1 MNAKNTDFG
10 TFAQDVMLGLNSTP
24 KTLPSKY
31 FYDSKGD
38 KLFQQIMA
46 LPEYYLTRKEYEVLE
61 GQHKQILAKILA
73 LDEPFNLVEL
83 GAGDGMKT
91 KILLRY
97 LSEKKIEFTY
107 YPVDFSG
114 SVLEEL
120 EESLAKE
127 LPSLKVNPIQD
138 TYRESLKKQV
148 WEDGKPNLIL
158 FLGANLGNFG
168 VDEAKNIID
177 HLRVGTKR
185 GDLVLIGFDLKKDP
199 QTILNAYHDKQGV
212 TREFNMNLLDR
223 INRELDADFDRE
235 SFIHWPTYDPV
246 SGECRS
252 YLVSQ
257 KSQVVT
263 IGTLNQTF
271 EFEAF
276 ESIFTEI
283 SKKYNLSEISHLA
296 SLGGFEVK
304 ENFMDSEGYFA
315 DVLWEKK

>member
-31 FYDSKGD
+31 FYDAKGD

-46 LPEYYLTRKEYEVLE
+46 LPEYYLTRKEYEILE
-61 GQHKQILAKILA
+61 GQHEQILKSILKIGK
-73 LDEPFNLVEL
+73 PFNLIEL
-83 GAGDGMKT
+83 GAGDGLKT
-91 KILLRY
+91 KVLLRF
-97 LSEKKIEFTY
+97 LVNNEIDFIY

-120 EESLAKE
+120 EQSLAE
-127 LPSLKVNPIQD
+127 EMPNLEVNPIQS
-138 TYRESLKKQV
+138 TYRESLKNQE
-148 WEDGKPNLIL
+148 WENGRPNLIL

-168 VDEAKNIID
+168 VEEAKNIID
-177 HLRVGTKR
+177 HLRVGTRK
-185 GDLVLIGFDLKKDP
+185 GDQVLLGFDLKKNP
-199 QTILNAYHDKQGV
+199 NIILDAYNDEQGV

-223 INRELDADFDRE
+223 INRELDADFDRN
-235 SFIHWPTYDPV
+235 SFVHWPTYDPV

-252 YLVSQ
+252 YLVSL
-257 KSQVVT
+257 KSQAVS
-263 IGTLNQTF
+263 IGALNQTF

-283 SKKYNLSEISHLA
+283 SKKYSLSEISHLA
-296 SLGGFEVK
+296 SLGGFEVNQ
-304 ENFMDSEGYFA
+304 NFLDSEGYFA

>member
-31 FYDSKGD
+31 FYDAKGD

-46 LPEYYLTRKEYEVLE
+46 LPEYYLTRKEYEILE
-61 GQHKQILAKILA
+61 GQHEQILKSILKIGK
-73 LDEPFNLVEL
+73 PFNLIEL
-83 GAGDGMKT
+83 GAGDGLKT
-91 KILLRY
+91 KILLRF
-97 LSEKKIEFTY
+97 LVNNEIDFIY

-120 EESLAKE
+120 EQSLAE
-127 LPSLKVNPIQD
+127 EMPNLEVNPIQS
-138 TYRESLKKQV
+138 TYRESLKNQE
-148 WEDGKPNLIL
+148 WENGRPNLML

-168 VDEAKNIID
+168 VEEAKNIID
-177 HLRVGTKR
+177 HLRVGTRK
-185 GDLVLIGFDLKKDP
+185 GDQVLLGFDLKKNP
-199 QTILNAYHDKQGV
+199 NIILDAYNDEQGV

-223 INRELDADFDRE
+223 INRELDADFDRN
-235 SFIHWPTYDPV
+235 SFVHWPTYDPV

-252 YLVSQ
+252 YLVSL
-257 KSQVVT
+257 KSQAVS
-263 IGTLNQTF
+263 IGALNQTF

-283 SKKYNLSEISHLA
+283 SKKYSLSEISHLA
-296 SLGGFEVK
+296 SLGGFEVNQ
-304 ENFMDSEGYFA
+304 NFLDSDGYFA

>member
-31 FYDSKGD
+31 FYDAKGD

-46 LPEYYLTRKEYEVLE
+46 LPEYYLTRKEYEILE
-61 GQHKQILAKILA
+61 GQHKQILTPIL
-73 LDEPFNLVEL
+73 ERNVPFNLVEL
-83 GAGDGMKT
+83 GAGDGLKT

-97 LSEKKIEFTY
+97 LTDLKVEFTY
-107 YPVDFSG
+107 YPIDFSG

-127 LPSLKVNPIQD
+127 LPQLTVNPIQD
-138 TYRESLKKQV
+138 TYRESLKKQI
-148 WEDGKPNLIL
+148 WEDGRPNLIL
-158 FLGANLGNFG
+158 FMGANLGNFG
-168 VDEAKNIID
+168 VEEAKNIID

-185 GDLVLIGFDLKKDP
+185 GDLVLLGFDLKKNP
-199 QTILNAYHDKQGV
+199 QTILDAYHDEQGV
-212 TREFNMNLLDR
+212 TREFNLNLLDR
-223 INRELDADFDRE
+223 INRELDADFDRD
-235 SFIHWPTYDPV
+235 SFVHWPTYDPV

-257 KSQVVT
+257 KDQKVT
-263 IGTLNQTF
+263 IGALNQTF

-283 SKKYNLSEISHLA
+283 SKKYSLSEIAHLA

-304 ENFMDSEGYFA
+304 DNFMDSEGYFS

>member
-31 FYDSKGD
+31 FYDAKGD

-61 GQHKQILAKILA
+61 VQHEQILAEILA
-73 LDEPFNLVEL
+73 LGKPFNLVEL

-97 LSEKKIEFTY
+97 LTEKNVEFTY

-114 SVLEEL
+114 SVLQEL
-120 EESLAKE
+120 EDSLTSE
-127 LPSLKVNPIQD
+127 FPNLIVNPIQD
-138 TYRESLKKQV
+138 TYRDSLKKQV

-168 VDEAKNIID
+168 VEEAKNIID
-177 HLRVGTKR
+177 HLRVGTKK
-185 GDLVLIGFDLKKDP
+185 GDLVLLGFDLKKNP
-199 QTILNAYHDKQGV
+199 QTILDAYHDSQGV

-223 INRELDADFDRE
+223 INRELDADFDRN
-235 SFIHWPTYDPV
+235 SFVHWPTYNPV

-257 KSQVVT
+257 KPQVVT
-263 IGTLNQTF
+263 IGALNQTF
-271 EFEAF
+271 DFEAY

-283 SKKYNLSEISHLA
+283 SKKYSLSEIEYLA
-296 SLGGFEVK
+296 SLGGFNVK
-304 ENFMDSEGYFA
+304 ENFLDSENYFA
-315 DVLWEKK
+315 DVLWKKK

>member
-10 TFAQDVMLGLNSTP
+10 SFAQDVMLGLNSTP

-31 FYDSKGD
+31 FYDAKGD

-46 LPEYYLTRKEYEVLE
+46 LPEYYLTRKEYEILE
-61 GQHKQILAKILA
+61 LQHEQILEKILA
-73 LDEPFNLVEL
+73 SNQPFNLVEL

-97 LSEKKIEFTY
+97 LTEKKVEFTY

-127 LPSLKVNPIQD
+127 LPELVVKPLQD
-138 TYRESLKKQV
+138 TYRDSLKKQV
-148 WEDGKPNLIL
+148 WVDGRPNLIL
-158 FLGANLGNFG
+158 FMGANLGNFG

-177 HLRVGTKR
+177 HLRVGTKK
-185 GDLVLIGFDLKKDP
+185 GDLILLGFDLKKNP
-199 QTILNAYHDKQGV
+199 QTILNAYHDEQGV

-223 INRELDADFDRE
+223 INRELDADFDRD
-235 SFIHWPTYDPV
+235 SFVHWPTYDPV

-257 KSQVVT
+257 KTQVVT
-263 IGTLNQTF
+263 IGALNQSF

-283 SKKYNLSEISHLA
+283 SKKYSLSEISYLA

>member
-31 FYDSKGD
+31 FYDTKGD

-46 LPEYYLTRKEYEVLE
+46 LPEYYLTRKEYEILE
-61 GQHKQILAKILA
+61 GQHKQILKEIL
-73 LDEPFNLVEL
+73 EIGQPFNLVEL

-97 LSEKKIEFTY
+97 LIEKKVEFTY

-120 EESLAKE
+120 EESLATE
-127 LPSLKVNPIQD
+127 FPALIVNPIQD
-138 TYRESLKKQV
+138 TYRDSLKKQI

-177 HLRVGTKR
+177 HLRVGTKK
-185 GDLVLIGFDLKKDP
+185 GDLVLLGFDLKKNP
-199 QTILNAYHDKQGV
+199 QIILNAYHDKQGV
-212 TREFNMNLLDR
+212 TRGFNMNLLDR
-223 INRELDADFDRE
+223 INKELDADFDRD
-235 SFIHWPTYDPV
+235 SFTHWPTYDPV

-257 KSQVVT
+257 IAQEVT
-263 IGTLNQTF
+263 IGALNQSF

-283 SKKYNLSEISHLA
+283 SKKYSLSEISYLA

>member
-31 FYDSKGD
+31 FYDTKGD

-46 LPEYYLTRKEYEVLE
+46 LPEYYLTRKEYEILE
-61 GQHKQILAKILA
+61 GQHKQILKEIL
-73 LDEPFNLVEL
+73 EIGQPFNLVEL

-97 LSEKKIEFTY
+97 LIEKKVEFTY

-120 EESLAKE
+120 EESLATE
-127 LPSLKVNPIQD
+127 FPALIVNPIQD
-138 TYRESLKKQV
+138 TYRDSLKKQI
-148 WEDGKPNLIL
+148 WEDGTPNLIL

-177 HLRVGTKR
+177 HLRVGTKK
-185 GDLVLIGFDLKKDP
+185 GDLVLLGFDLKKNP
-199 QTILNAYHDKQGV
+199 QIILNAYHDKQGV
-212 TREFNMNLLDR
+212 TRGFNMNLLDR
-223 INRELDADFDRE
+223 INKELDADFDRD
-235 SFIHWPTYDPV
+235 SFTHWPTYDPV

-257 KSQVVT
+257 IAQEVT
-263 IGTLNQTF
+263 IGALNQSF

-283 SKKYNLSEISHLA
+283 SKKYSLSEISYLA

-304 ENFMDSEGYFA
+304 GNFMDSEGYFA

>member
-10 TFAQDVMLGLNSTP
+10 TFAQDVMLGLSSTP

-31 FYDSKGD
+31 FYDAKGD
-38 KLFQQIMA
+38 KLFQQIMG
-46 LPEYYLTRKEYEVLE
+46 LQEYYLTRKEYEVLE
-61 GQHKQILAKILA
+61 GQHERILANIIA

-97 LSEKKIEFTY
+97 LTEKKVEFTY

-120 EESLAKE
+120 EESLAIE
-127 LPSLKVNPIQD
+127 LPGLAVNPIQD
-138 TYRESLKKQV
+138 TYRASLKKQV

-168 VDEAKNIID
+168 VEEAKNIVD
-177 HLRVGTKR
+177 HLRVGTKK
-185 GDLVLIGFDLKKDP
+185 GDLVLLGFDLKKNP
-199 QTILNAYHDKQGV
+199 QTILDAYHDKQGV
-212 TREFNMNLLDR
+212 TREFNLNLLDR
-223 INRELDADFDRE
+223 INRELDADFDRN

-257 KSQVVT
+257 RSQQVT
-263 IGTLNQTF
+263 IGALNQSF

-283 SKKYNLSEISHLA
+283 SKKYSLSEIGALA
-296 SLGGFEVK
+296 SSGGFHVE
-304 ENFMDSEGYFA
+304 ENFMDSEVYFA
-315 DVLWEKK
+315 DVLWKRH

>member
-31 FYDSKGD
+31 FYDAKGD

-46 LPEYYLTRKEYEVLE
+46 LPEYYLTRKEYEILE
-61 GQHKQILAKILA
+61 GQHEQILKSILKIGK
-73 LDEPFNLVEL
+73 PFNLIEL
-83 GAGDGMKT
+83 GAGDGLKT
-91 KILLRY
+91 KILLRF
-97 LSEKKIEFTY
+97 LVNNEIDFIY

-120 EESLAKE
+120 EQSLAE
-127 LPSLKVNPIQD
+127 EMPNLEVNPIQS
-138 TYRESLKKQV
+138 TYRESLKNQE
-148 WEDGKPNLIL
+148 WENGRPNLIL

-168 VDEAKNIID
+168 VEEAKNIID
-177 HLRVGTKR
+177 HLRVGTRK
-185 GDLVLIGFDLKKDP
+185 GDQVLLGFDLKKNP
-199 QTILNAYHDKQGV
+199 NIILDAYNDEQGV

-223 INRELDADFDRE
+223 INRELDADFDRN
-235 SFIHWPTYDPV
+235 SFVHWPTYDPV

-252 YLVSQ
+252 YLVSL
-257 KSQVVT
+257 KSQAVS
-263 IGTLNQTF
+263 IGALNQTF
-271 EFEAF
+271 QFEAF

-283 SKKYNLSEISHLA
+283 SKKYSLSEISHLA
-296 SLGGFEVK
+296 SLGGFEVNQ
-304 ENFMDSEGYFA
+304 NFLDSDGYFA

>member
-10 TFAQDVMLGLNSTP
+10 SFAQDILLGLNSTP
-24 KTLPSKY
+24 KTLSSKY
-31 FYDSKGD
+31 FYDAKGD

-46 LPEYYLTRKEYEVLE
+46 LPEYYLTRKEYEILE
-61 GQHKQILAKILA
+61 EQHEQILAPILSQKQ
-73 LDEPFNLVEL
+73 PFNLVEL
-83 GAGDGMKT
+83 GAGDGLKT

-97 LSEKKIEFTY
+97 LTNKKVEFTY

-120 EESLAKE
+120 EESLANE
-127 LPSLKVNPIQD
+127 LPELSVNSIQA
-138 TYRESLKKQV
+138 TYRDSLKKQV
-148 WEDGKPNLIL
+148 WEDGRPNLIL

-168 VDEAKNIID
+168 AEEAKNIID
-177 HLRVGTKR
+177 HLRIGTKK
-185 GDLVLIGFDLKKDP
+185 GDLVLLGFDLKKNP

-223 INRELDADFDRE
+223 INQDLDADFNRE
-235 SFIHWPTYDPV
+235 SFVHWPTYNPV

-252 YLVSQ
+252 YLVSL
-257 KSQVVT
+257 KSQKVT
-263 IGTLNQTF
+263 IGVLNQSF
-271 EFEAF
+271 VFEAF

-283 SKKYNLSEISHLA
+283 SKKYSLSEIEYLA
-296 SLGGFEVK
+296 SLGGFEVQ

-315 DVLWEKK
+315 DVLWEKR

>member
-10 TFAQDVMLGLNSTP
+10 TFAQDVMLGLNSNP

-31 FYDSKGD
+31 FYDAKGD

-46 LPEYYLTRKEYEVLE
+46 LPEYYLTQKEYEILE
-61 GQHKQILAKILA
+61 GQHEQILASILA
-73 LDEPFNLVEL
+73 QGQPFNLVEL

-97 LSEKKIEFTY
+97 LMETEVDFTY
-107 YPVDFSG
+107 FPIDFSG

-120 EESLAKE
+120 EQSLRQEMPDLQVK
-127 LPSLKVNPIQD
+127 PIQSTYRDSLKNQ
-138 TYRESLKKQV
+138 E
-148 WEDGKPNLIL
+148 WENGLPNLIL

-177 HLRVGTKR
+177 HLRVGTKK
-185 GDLVLIGFDLKKDP
+185 GDLVLLGFDLKKNP
-199 QTILNAYHDKQGV
+199 HTILDAYHDKQGV
-212 TREFNMNLLDR
+212 TREFNMNLLER
-223 INRELDADFDRE
+223 INRELDADFDRG
-235 SFIHWPTYDPV
+235 SFMHWPTYDPV

-257 KSQVVT
+257 KPQQVT
-263 IGTLNQTF
+263 IGALNQTF
-271 EFEAF
+271 EFEAY

-283 SKKYNLSEISHLA
+283 SKKYSLTEIGSLA
-296 SLGGFEVK
+296 SSGGFHVE
-304 ENFMDSEGYFA
+304 ENFLDSEEYFA
-315 DVLWEKK
+315 DVLWQKT

>member
-10 TFAQDVMLGLNSTP
+10 TFAQDVMLGLSSIP

-61 GQHKQILAKILA
+61 GQHEQILADILA
-73 LDEPFNLVEL
+73 LGKPFNLVEL

-97 LSEKKIEFTY
+97 LTENKVEFTY

-120 EESLAKE
+120 EESLSEEFPK
-127 LPSLKVNPIQD
+127 LKVNPIQD
-138 TYRESLKKQV
+138 TYRDSLKKQV

-168 VDEAKNIID
+168 VEEAKNIID
-177 HLRVGTKR
+177 HLRVGTKK
-185 GDLVLIGFDLKKDP
+185 GDQVLLGFDLKKNP
-199 QTILNAYHDKQGV
+199 QTILDAYHDSQGV

-223 INRELDADFDRE
+223 INRELDADFDRN
-235 SFIHWPTYDPV
+235 SFMHWPTYDPL

-257 KSQVVT
+257 KAQDVN
-263 IGTLNQTF
+263 IGALNQTF
-271 EFEAF
+271 NFEAF

-283 SKKYNLSEISHLA
+283 SKKYSLSEISHLA
-296 SLGGFEVK
+296 SLGGFQVE
-304 ENFMDSEGYFA
+304 ENFIDSEGYFA
-315 DVLWEKK
+315 DVLWKRQ

>member
-1 MNAKNTDFG
+1 
-10 TFAQDVMLGLNSTP
+10 MLGLNSTP

-31 FYDSKGD
+31 FYDAKGD

-46 LPEYYLTRKEYEVLE
+46 LPEYYLTRKEYEILE
-61 GQHKQILAKILA
+61 FQHKQILEPILA
-73 LDEPFNLVEL
+73 SKQPFNLVEL

-97 LSEKKIEFTY
+97 LTEKNVEFSY

-120 EESLAKE
+120 EESLAME
-127 LPSLKVNPIQD
+127 LPQLIVNPIQN
-138 TYRESLKKQV
+138 TYRNSLKKQV
-148 WEDGKPNLIL
+148 WEDGRPNLIL
-158 FLGANLGNFG
+158 FMGANLGNFG
-168 VDEAKNIID
+168 VEEAKNIID

-185 GDLVLIGFDLKKDP
+185 GDLVLIGFDLKKNP
-199 QTILNAYHDKQGV
+199 QTILDAYHDKKGV
-212 TREFNMNLLDR
+212 TREFNLNLLDR
-223 INRELDADFDRE
+223 INRELNADFDRD
-235 SFIHWPTYDPV
+235 SFVHWPTYNPV

-257 KSQVVT
+257 KDQKVT
-263 IGTLNQTF
+263 IGALNQSF

-283 SKKYNLSEISHLA
+283 SKKYSLSEIEHLA
-296 SLGGFEVK
+296 SLGGFDVK
-304 ENFMDSEGYFA
+304 QNFIDSEGYFA

>member
-31 FYDSKGD
+31 FYDAKGD

-46 LPEYYLTRKEYEVLE
+46 LPEYYLTRKEYEILE
-61 GQHKQILAKILA
+61 LQHEQILEQILASNQ
-73 LDEPFNLVEL
+73 PFNLVEL

-97 LSEKKIEFTY
+97 LTEKKAEFTY

-120 EESLAKE
+120 EQSLAKE
-127 LPSLKVNPIQD
+127 LPQLTVNSIQD

-148 WEDGKPNLIL
+148 WEDGRPNLIL
-158 FLGANLGNFG
+158 FMGANLGNFG

-185 GDLVLIGFDLKKDP
+185 GDLVLLGFDLKKNP
-199 QTILNAYHDKQGV
+199 QTILNAYHDEQGV

-223 INRELDADFDRE
+223 INRELDADFDRD
-235 SFIHWPTYDPV
+235 SFVHWPTYDPV

-263 IGTLNQTF
+263 IGALNQHVV
-271 EFEAF
+271 FEAF

-283 SKKYNLSEISHLA
+283 SKKYSLSEISNLA

>member
-10 TFAQDVMLGLNSTP
+10 TFAQDVLLGLTSTP

-31 FYDSKGD
+31 FYDAKGD
-38 KLFQQIMA
+38 KLFQQIMG
-46 LPEYYLTRKEYEVLE
+46 LPEYYLTRKEYEILE
-61 GQHKQILAKILA
+61 GQHEQILASILA
-73 LDEPFNLVEL
+73 QNTPFNLVEL

-97 LSEKKIEFTY
+97 LTTLNVEFTY

-120 EESLAKE
+120 EGSLAQE
-127 LPSLKVNPIQD
+127 LPQLTVNSIRD
-138 TYRESLKKQV
+138 TYRDSLKKQA
-148 WEDGKPNLIL
+148 WEVGRPNLIL
-158 FLGANLGNFG
+158 FMGANLGNFG
-168 VDEAKNIID
+168 VKEAKNIID
-177 HLRVGTKR
+177 HLRVGTKK
-185 GDLVLIGFDLKKDP
+185 GDQVLVGFDLKKNP
-199 QTILNAYHDKQGV
+199 KTILDAYHDEQGV
-212 TREFNMNLLDR
+212 TREFNLNLLDR
-223 INRELDADFDRE
+223 INRELDANFDRE
-235 SFIHWPTYDPV
+235 SFAHWPTYNPV

-263 IGTLNQTF
+263 IGALNQSF

-283 SKKYNLSEISHLA
+283 SKKYSMSEIEYLA

-304 ENFMDSEGYFA
+304 EKFLDSEGYFA
-315 DVLWEKK
+315 DVLWEKE

>member
-31 FYDSKGD
+31 FYDAKGD

-46 LPEYYLTRKEYEVLE
+46 LPEYYLTRKEYEILE
-61 GQHKQILAKILA
+61 SQHEQILAKILA
-73 LDEPFNLVEL
+73 LGEPFNLVEL
-83 GAGDGMKT
+83 GAGDGFKT

-97 LSEKKIEFTY
+97 LVKEKVEFNY
-107 YPVDFSG
+107 FPVDFSG

-120 EESLAKE
+120 QQSLASE
-127 LPSLKVNPIQD
+127 LPELSVSPIQD
-138 TYRESLKKQV
+138 TYRESLKKQE

-168 VDEAKNIID
+168 VKEAKNVID

-185 GDLVLIGFDLKKDP
+185 GDMVLLGFDLKKHP
-199 QTILNAYHDKQGV
+199 QTILNAYNDKQGI

-223 INRELDADFDRE
+223 INRELDADFDRD
-235 SFIHWPTYDPV
+235 SFMHWPTYNPV

-252 YLVSQ
+252 YLVSLKPQ
-257 KSQVVT
+257 QVT
-263 IGTLNQTF
+263 IGALNQNF

-283 SKKYNLSEISHLA
+283 SKKYSLTEIGSLA
-296 SLGGFEVK
+296 SSGGFHVE
-304 ENFMDSEGYFA
+304 ENFLDSEEYFA
-315 DVLWEKK
+315 DVLWERV

>member
-31 FYDSKGD
+31 FYDAKGD

-46 LPEYYLTRKEYEVLE
+46 LPEYYLTRKEYEILE
-61 GQHKQILAKILA
+61 GQHEQILAPILEQ
-73 LDEPFNLVEL
+73 DQPFNLVEL

-97 LSEKKIEFTY
+97 LTQKRVEFTY

-114 SVLEEL
+114 SVLEGL
-120 EESLAKE
+120 EDSLAKE
-127 LPSLKVNPIQD
+127 LPELAVNPIQD
-138 TYRESLKKQV
+138 TYRDSLKKQI
-148 WEDGKPNLIL
+148 WEDGRPNLIL

-168 VDEAKNIID
+168 VEEAKNIID

-185 GDLVLIGFDLKKDP
+185 GDLVLLGFDLKKNP
-199 QTILNAYHDKQGV
+199 QTILDAYHDEQGV

-223 INRELDADFDRE
+223 INKELNADFDRD
-235 SFIHWPTYDPV
+235 SFVHWPTYNPV

-257 KSQVVT
+257 KSQIVT
-263 IGTLNQTF
+263 IGALNQTF
-271 EFEAF
+271 EFEAY

-283 SKKYNLSEISHLA
+283 SKKYSLSEISQLA
-296 SLGGFEVK
+296 SLGGFHVE
-304 ENFMDSEGYFA
+304 ENFTDSEGYFA
-315 DVLWEKK
+315 DVLWKKH

>member
-31 FYDSKGD
+31 FYDAKGD

-46 LPEYYLTRKEYEVLE
+46 LPEYYLTRKEYEILE
-61 GQHKQILAKILA
+61 LQHKQILEKILA
-73 LDEPFNLVEL
+73 SNQPFNLVEL

-91 KILLRY
+91 KILLKY
-97 LSEKKIEFTY
+97 LTKKKVDFTY

-127 LPSLKVNPIQD
+127 LPELVVKPLQD
-138 TYRESLKKQV
+138 TYRDSLKKQV
-148 WEDGKPNLIL
+148 WVDGRLNLIL
-158 FLGANLGNFG
+158 FMGANIGNFG

-185 GDLVLIGFDLKKDP
+185 GDFVLLGFDLKKNP
-199 QTILNAYHDKQGV
+199 QTILNAYHDEQGV

-223 INRELDADFDRE
+223 INRELDADFDRD
-235 SFIHWPTYDPV
+235 SFVHWPTYDPV

-263 IGTLNQTF
+263 IGALNQTF
-271 EFEAF
+271 KFEAF

-283 SKKYNLSEISHLA
+283 SKKYSLSEISYLA

>member
-10 TFAQDVMLGLNSTP
+10 TFAQDVMLGLNSNP

-31 FYDSKGD
+31 FYDAKGD

-46 LPEYYLTRKEYEVLE
+46 LPEYYLTRKEYEILE
-61 GQHKQILAKILA
+61 GQHRQILAEILS
-73 LDEPFNLVEL
+73 LQKPFNLVEL

-97 LSEKKIEFTY
+97 LTDRKIEFTY

-114 SVLEEL
+114 SVLVEL
-120 EESLAKE
+120 EESLAE
-127 LPSLKVNPIQD
+127 EFPTLEVHPIQD
-138 TYRESLKKQV
+138 TYRDSLKKQV

-158 FLGANLGNFG
+158 FMGANLGNFG
-168 VDEAKNIID
+168 VEEAKNIID
-177 HLRVGTKR
+177 HLRVGTKK

-199 QTILNAYHDKQGV
+199 QTILNAYHDEQGV
-212 TREFNMNLLDR
+212 TREFNLNLLDR
-223 INRELDADFDRE
+223 INRELDADFDRD
-235 SFIHWPTYDPV
+235 SFVHWPIYNPV

-257 KSQVVT
+257 KAQTVT
-263 IGTLNQTF
+263 IGALNQTF
-271 EFEAF
+271 YFEAF

-283 SKKYNLSEISHLA
+283 SKKYSLSEISHLA
-296 SLGGFEVK
+296 ALGGFEVMG
-304 ENFMDSEGYFA
+304 NFVDSEGYFA
-315 DVLWEKK
+315 DVLWVKK

>member
-10 TFAQDVMLGLNSTP
+10 TFAQDVLLGLSSNP
-24 KTLPSKY
+24 KTLSSKY
-31 FYDSKGD
+31 FYDAKGD

-46 LPEYYLTRKEYEVLE
+46 LPEYYLTRKEYEILKS
-61 GQHKQILAKILA
+61 QHELILASILSQ
-73 LDEPFNLVEL
+73 DKPFNLVEL

-97 LSEKKIEFTY
+97 LTQLNIDFTY

-120 EESLAKE
+120 EESLLEE
-127 LPSLKVNPIQD
+127 LPELVVNPIQD
-138 TYRESLKKQV
+138 TYRNSLKKQV
-148 WEDGKPNLIL
+148 WEDGRPNLIL
-158 FLGANLGNFG
+158 FMGANLGNFG

-177 HLRVGTKR
+177 HLRIGTKK
-185 GDLVLIGFDLKKDP
+185 GDLVLIGFDLKKNP
-199 QTILNAYHDKQGV
+199 QTILEAYHDNVGV
-212 TREFNMNLLDR
+212 TREFNLNLLDR
-223 INRELDADFDRE
+223 INRELDADFDRD
-235 SFIHWPTYDPV
+235 SFVHWPTYDPV

-252 YLVSQ
+252 YLVSLTAQ
-257 KSQVVT
+257 QVA
-263 IGTLNQTF
+263 IGALNQTF
-271 EFEAF
+271 DFKAF

-283 SKKYNLSEISHLA
+283 SKKYSLLEIEHLA

-315 DVLWEKK
+315 DVLWVKK

>member
-10 TFAQDVMLGLNSTP
+10 TFAQDVMLGLNSSP

-31 FYDSKGD
+31 FYDAKGD

-61 GQHKQILAKILA
+61 GQHKQILAPILA
-73 LDEPFNLVEL
+73 LEKPFNLVEL

-97 LSEKKIEFTY
+97 LAQLKVEFTY

-120 EESLAKE
+120 EESLSSE
-127 LPSLKVNPIQD
+127 FPSMKVHPIQD
-138 TYRESLKKQV
+138 TYRDSLKKQV

-158 FLGANLGNFG
+158 FLGANIGNFG

-177 HLRVGTKR
+177 HLRVGTKK

-199 QTILNAYHDKQGV
+199 QIILNAYHDEQGV

-257 KSQVVT
+257 KSQEVT
-263 IGTLNQTF
+263 IGALNQTF

-283 SKKYNLSEISHLA
+283 SKKYSLSEISSLA

-304 ENFMDSEGYFA
+304 ENFMDSEGYFS
-315 DVLWEKK
+315 DVLWEKQ

>member
-31 FYDSKGD
+31 FYDAKGD

-61 GQHKQILAKILA
+61 GQHKQILTEIIA
-73 LDEPFNLVEL
+73 LDKPFNLVEL

-97 LSEKKIEFTY
+97 LTEMSVEFTY

-127 LPSLKVNPIQD
+127 LPELVVKPLQD
-138 TYRESLKKQV
+138 TYRDSLKKQV
-148 WEDGKPNLIL
+148 WKNGKPNLIL

-168 VDEAKNIID
+168 MDEAKNIID
-177 HLRVGTKR
+177 HLRVGTKK
-185 GDLVLIGFDLKKDP
+185 GDLVLLGFDLKKNP
-199 QTILNAYHDKQGV
+199 QIILNAYHDKQGV

-223 INRELDADFDRE
+223 INSELDADFDRD
-235 SFIHWPTYDPV
+235 SFTHWPTYDPV

-257 KSQVVT
+257 KLQVVT
-263 IGTLNQTF
+263 IGALNQSF

-283 SKKYNLSEISHLA
+283 SKKYSLSEISHLA

-315 DVLWEKK
+315 DVLWVKK

>member
-31 FYDSKGD
+31 FYDAKGD

-61 GQHKQILAKILA
+61 GQHEQILADILA
-73 LDEPFNLVEL
+73 LDKPFNLVEL

-97 LSEKKIEFTY
+97 LTEIKVEFTY

-120 EESLAKE
+120 EESLSEE
-127 LPSLKVNPIQD
+127 LPKLKVNPIQD

-148 WEDGKPNLIL
+148 WDDGKPNLIL

-168 VDEAKNIID
+168 VEEAKNIID
-177 HLRVGTKR
+177 HLRVGTKK
-185 GDLVLIGFDLKKDP
+185 GDQVLLGFDLKKNP
-199 QTILNAYHDKQGV
+199 QTILDAYNDSYGI

-223 INRELDADFDRE
+223 INRELDADFDRN
-235 SFIHWPTYDPV
+235 SFTHWPSYNPV

-257 KSQVVT
+257 KPQVVT

-283 SKKYNLSEISHLA
+283 SKKYSLPEIGHLA

-304 ENFMDSEGYFA
+304 ENFMDSKGYFA

>member
-31 FYDSKGD
+31 FYDAKGD

-46 LPEYYLTRKEYEVLE
+46 LPEYYLTRKEYEILE
-61 GQHKQILAKILA
+61 LQHEQILEQILASNQ
-73 LDEPFNLVEL
+73 PFNLVEL

-97 LSEKKIEFTY
+97 LTEKKAEFTY

-120 EESLAKE
+120 EQSLAKE
-127 LPSLKVNPIQD
+127 LPQLTVNSIQD

-148 WEDGKPNLIL
+148 WEDGRPNLIL
-158 FLGANLGNFG
+158 FMGANLGNFG

-185 GDLVLIGFDLKKDP
+185 GDLVLLGFDLKKNP
-199 QTILNAYHDKQGV
+199 QTILNAYHDEQGV
-212 TREFNMNLLDR
+212 TCEFNMNLLDR
-223 INRELDADFDRE
+223 INRELDADFDRD
-235 SFIHWPTYDPV
+235 SFVHWPTYDPV

-263 IGTLNQTF
+263 IGALNQHVV
-271 EFEAF
+271 FEAF

-283 SKKYNLSEISHLA
+283 SKKYSLSEISNLA

>member
-31 FYDSKGD
+31 FYDAKGD

-46 LPEYYLTRKEYEVLE
+46 LPEYYLTRKEYEILE
-61 GQHKQILAKILA
+61 LQHEQILEKILA
-73 LDEPFNLVEL
+73 SNQPFNLVEL

-97 LSEKKIEFTY
+97 LTEKKVEFTY

-120 EESLAKE
+120 DESLATE
-127 LPSLKVNPIQD
+127 FPALNVNPIQD
-138 TYRESLKKQV
+138 TYRDSLKKQV
-148 WEDGKPNLIL
+148 WENGKPNLIL

-168 VDEAKNIID
+168 MDEAKNIID
-177 HLRVGTKR
+177 HLRVGTKK

-212 TREFNMNLLDR
+212 TLEFNMNLLDR
-223 INRELDADFDRE
+223 INRELDADFDRD
-235 SFIHWPTYDPV
+235 SFTHWPTYDPV

-257 KSQVVT
+257 KLQVVT
-263 IGTLNQTF
+263 IGALNQSF

-283 SKKYNLSEISHLA
+283 SKKYSLSEISHLA

-315 DVLWEKK
+315 DVLCEKK

>member
-31 FYDSKGD
+31 FYDAKGD

-46 LPEYYLTRKEYEVLE
+46 LPEYYLTRKEYEILE
-61 GQHKQILAKILA
+61 GQHEQILNSILKIGK
-73 LDEPFNLVEL
+73 PFNLIEL
-83 GAGDGMKT
+83 GAGDGLKT
-91 KILLRY
+91 KILLRF
-97 LSEKKIEFTY
+97 LVNNEIDFIY

-120 EESLAKE
+120 EQSLGE
-127 LPSLKVNPIQD
+127 EMPNLEVNPIQS
-138 TYRESLKKQV
+138 TYRESLKNQE
-148 WEDGKPNLIL
+148 WENGRPNLIL

-168 VDEAKNIID
+168 VEEAKNIID
-177 HLRVGTKR
+177 HLRVGTRK
-185 GDLVLIGFDLKKDP
+185 GDQVLLGFDLKKNP
-199 QTILNAYHDKQGV
+199 NIILDAYNDEQGV

-223 INRELDADFDRE
+223 INRELDADFDRN
-235 SFIHWPTYDPV
+235 SFVHWPTYDPV

-252 YLVSQ
+252 YLVSL
-257 KSQVVT
+257 KSQAVS
-263 IGTLNQTF
+263 IGALNQTF

-283 SKKYNLSEISHLA
+283 SKKYSLSEISHLA
-296 SLGGFEVK
+296 SLGGFEVNQ
-304 ENFMDSEGYFA
+304 NFLDSDGYFA

>member
-1 MNAKNTDFG
+1 MKAKNTDFG
-10 TFAQDVMLGLNSTP
+10 SFAQDVMLGLNSTP

-31 FYDSKGD
+31 FYDAKGD

-46 LPEYYLTRKEYEVLE
+46 LPEYYLTRKEYEILE
-61 GQHKQILAKILA
+61 FQHEQILEKILA
-73 LDEPFNLVEL
+73 SNQPFNLVEL

-97 LSEKKIEFTY
+97 LTEKKVEFTY

-127 LPSLKVNPIQD
+127 LPELVVKPLQD
-138 TYRESLKKQV
+138 TYRDSLKKQV
-148 WEDGKPNLIL
+148 WVDGRPNLIL
-158 FLGANLGNFG
+158 FMGANLGNFG
-168 VDEAKNIID
+168 VDEAKKIID
-177 HLRVGTKR
+177 HLRVGTKK
-185 GDLVLIGFDLKKDP
+185 GDLILLGFDLKKNP
-199 QTILNAYHDKQGV
+199 QTILNAYHDEQGV

-223 INRELDADFDRE
+223 INRELDADFDRD
-235 SFIHWPTYDPV
+235 SFVHWPTYNPV

-257 KSQVVT
+257 KTQVVT
-263 IGTLNQTF
+263 IGALNQRF

-283 SKKYNLSEISHLA
+283 SKKYSLSEISHLA

-315 DVLWEKK
+315 DVLWAKK

>member
-10 TFAQDVMLGLNSTP
+10 TFAQDVLLGLNSAP

-31 FYDSKGD
+31 FYDAKGD

-46 LPEYYLTRKEYEVLE
+46 LPEYYLTRKEYEILE
-61 GQHKQILAKILA
+61 TQHVQILASILSQKK
-73 LDEPFNLVEL
+73 PFNLVEL

-97 LSEKKIEFTY
+97 LMAKKVEFSY

-120 EESLAKE
+120 EMSLAVE
-127 LPSLKVNPIQD
+127 LPELVVNPIQD
-138 TYRESLKKQV
+138 TYRDSLKKQI
-148 WEDGKPNLIL
+148 WEDGRPNLIL
-158 FLGANLGNFG
+158 FMGANLGNFG
-168 VDEAKNIID
+168 VEEAKNIID

-185 GDLVLIGFDLKKDP
+185 DDLVLLGFDLKKNP
-199 QTILNAYHDKQGV
+199 ETILNAYHDEQGI

-223 INRELDADFDRE
+223 INKELDADFDRD
-235 SFIHWPTYDPV
+235 SFMHWPTYDPV

-257 KSQVVT
+257 KSQEVT
-263 IGTLNQTF
+263 IGILNQTF
-271 EFEAF
+271 KFEAF
-276 ESIFTEI
+276 EAIFTEI
-283 SKKYNLSEISHLA
+283 SKKYSLSEISHLA
-296 SLGGFEVK
+296 SLGGFLVQ
-304 ENFMDSEGYFA
+304 ENFMDSEGYFS
-315 DVLWEKK
+315 DVLWKRG

>member
-31 FYDSKGD
+31 FYDAKGD

-61 GQHKQILAKILA
+61 GQHKQILAPILA
-73 LDEPFNLVEL
+73 LEKPFNLVEL

-97 LSEKKIEFTY
+97 LAQLNVEFTY

-120 EESLAKE
+120 EESLSSE
-127 LPSLKVNPIQD
+127 FPSMKVHPIQD
-138 TYRESLKKQV
+138 TYRDSLKKQV

-158 FLGANLGNFG
+158 FLGANIGNFG

-177 HLRVGTKR
+177 HLRVGTKK

-199 QTILNAYHDKQGV
+199 QIILNAYHDEHGV

-257 KSQVVT
+257 KSQEVT
-263 IGTLNQTF
+263 IGALNQTF

-283 SKKYNLSEISHLA
+283 SKKYSLSEISHLA

-304 ENFMDSEGYFA
+304 QNFMDSEGYFS
-315 DVLWEKK
+315 DVLWEKQ

>member
-31 FYDSKGD
+31 FYDAKGD

-46 LPEYYLTRKEYEVLE
+46 LPEYYLTRKEYEILE
-61 GQHKQILAKILA
+61 GQHEQILKSILKIGK
-73 LDEPFNLVEL
+73 PFNLIEL
-83 GAGDGMKT
+83 GAGDGLKT
-91 KILLRY
+91 KILLRF
-97 LSEKKIEFTY
+97 LVNNEIDFIY

-120 EESLAKE
+120 EQSLAE
-127 LPSLKVNPIQD
+127 EMPNLEVNPIQS
-138 TYRESLKKQV
+138 TYRESLKNQE
-148 WEDGKPNLIL
+148 WENGRPNLIL

-168 VDEAKNIID
+168 VEEAKNIID
-177 HLRVGTKR
+177 HLRVGTRK
-185 GDLVLIGFDLKKDP
+185 GDQVLLGFDLKKNP
-199 QTILNAYHDKQGV
+199 NIILDAYNDEQGV

-223 INRELDADFDRE
+223 INKELDADFDRN
-235 SFIHWPTYDPV
+235 SFVHWPTYDPV

-252 YLVSQ
+252 YLVSL
-257 KSQVVT
+257 KSQAVS
-263 IGTLNQTF
+263 IGALNQTF

-283 SKKYNLSEISHLA
+283 SKKYSLSEISHLA
-296 SLGGFEVK
+296 SSGGFEVNQ
-304 ENFMDSEGYFA
+304 NFLDSDGYFA

>member
-10 TFAQDVMLGLNSTP
+10 TFTQDVMLGLNSSP

-31 FYDSKGD
+31 FYDAKGD

-46 LPEYYLTRKEYEVLE
+46 LPEYYLTRKEYEILE
-61 GQHKQILAKILA
+61 GQHKQILAEILA
-73 LDEPFNLVEL
+73 QGKPFNLVEL
-83 GAGDGMKT
+83 GAGDGLKT

-97 LSEKKIEFTY
+97 LTQLKVEFTY

-127 LPSLKVNPIQD
+127 LPELVVKPLQD
-138 TYRESLKKQV
+138 TYRDSLKKQV
-148 WEDGKPNLIL
+148 WEDGRPNLIL
-158 FLGANLGNFG
+158 FMGANLGNFG

-177 HLRVGTKR
+177 HLRVGTKK
-185 GDLVLIGFDLKKDP
+185 GDLVLLGFDLKKNP
-199 QTILNAYHDKQGV
+199 QTILDAYHDEQGV

-223 INRELDADFDRE
+223 INNELDADFDRE
-235 SFIHWPTYDPV
+235 SFVHWPTYNPV

-257 KSQVVT
+257 KSQEVT
-263 IGTLNQTF
+263 IGALNQTF
-271 EFEAF
+271 QFEAF

-283 SKKYNLSEISHLA
+283 SKKYSLSEISHLA

-304 ENFMDSEGYFA
+304 ENFIDSEGYFA